1 MRAISLD
8 ARVELLAQ
16 KRWEKTEKELDQ
28 LKNATAENQMLPIDQ
43 SADLPSG
50 DQRHSY
56 ANPLCVPSV
65 NDLSCACQTAS
76 VRSC

>member
-50 DQRHSY
+50 D
-56 ANPLCVPSV
+56 
-65 NDLSCACQTAS
+65 
-76 VRSC
+76 